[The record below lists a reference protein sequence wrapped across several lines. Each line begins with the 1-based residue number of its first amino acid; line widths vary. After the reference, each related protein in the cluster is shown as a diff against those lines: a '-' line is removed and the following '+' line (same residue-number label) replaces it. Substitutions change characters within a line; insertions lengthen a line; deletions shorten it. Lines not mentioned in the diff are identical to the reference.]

1 MGQDVRQDWAI
12 SIGAMQALMVA
23 FERAWGRAVLLEDKD
38 EVVTSATYAVIA
50 FCGSLRGNKVFLV
63 DLAGLRRYLQE
74 LKEEDFVLV
83 PLLGRYKGEQH
94 SRYHL
99 APMAARMNSGLE
111 VKVWIQRLVQVRER
125 QGQLQG
131 PAFQD
136 GRGNFLNPS
145 KIEGHLVD
153 HLQAIKESQPGVI
166 PAEVDCAEHFRISRS
181 FRRGAASA
189 ARARGVS
196 DRQVELINRW
206 RKVEHAKGCHPSLP
220 MIEHYSDIQALVPEM
235 VKFSQAL

>member
-1 MGQDVRQDWAI
+1 
-12 SIGAMQALMVA
+12 
-23 FERAWGRAVLLEDKD
+23 
-38 EVVTSATYAVIA
+38 
-50 FCGSLRGNKVFLV
+50 
-63 DLAGLRRYLQE
+63 
-74 LKEEDFVLV
+74 
-83 PLLGRYKGEQH
+83 
-94 SRYHL
+94 
-99 APMAARMNSGLE
+99 
-111 VKVWIQRLVQVRER
+111 VQVRER

-166 PAEVDCAEHFRISRS
+166 PAEADCAEHFGISRS
-181 FRRGAASA
+181 FRRGATCA

-206 RKVEHAKGCHPSLP
+206 RKVEHAKGCHPNLP

-235 VKFSQAL
+235 VKDRLLAWTPEPDRNVVLGSFPGRSRRNQGFLASDSREDLADGVGPLGVAYPVRKTCWVRLI